1 MYKKAGY
8 QRENV
13 RTLQLPIKRYE
24 AANCFLWHK
33 PCNRYTNVGDDLF
46 NVCTN
51 CKREARCSLQNA
63 TRNVNVDKDVK
74 DARMSTS
81 SKYPVAKLSPNG
93 QLEKLKR
100 LKAENKSNRERLQQL
115 RSKSSKCVKCA
126 N

>member
-1 MYKKAGY
+1 MKQLIVFFGINHATDTPTLGTTYLMYALIASEKL
-8 QRENV
+8 V
-13 RTLQLPIKRYE
+13 
-24 AANCFLWHK
+24 
-33 PCNRYTNVGDDLF
+33 V
-46 NVCTN
+46 
-51 CKREARCSLQNA
+51 LQNA